1 MDINRIDAYLQGASL
16 DGYQEFGA
24 HFSHEYDQDGARF
37 TVYAPN
43 ASRVMLIGSFNGW
56 TGYDMERLPSGVWTI
71 FVQGIQ
77 EMDMYKYR
85 IFTASGKP
93 MTGRT
98 RLPFTASCGQTQP
111 PMSTT

>member
-56 TGYDMERLPSGVWTI
+56 TGYDMERLPSGVCINT
-71 FVQGIQ
+71 GSLPLQ
-77 EMDMYKYR
+77 E
-85 IFTASGKP
+85 KP